1 MDASK
6 MEAWCG
12 SAKERENS
20 VIELED
26 FHEDILSKAMRG
38 LGIGKNEMAQHLSV
52 EKSEIE
58 GILSGE
64 FDENIISSMASELQL
79 DDVKLLQSSRKEWSP
94 APVELSGLK
103 QISST
108 YGDMI
113 VNAYVIWDQI
123 THKAWIFDT
132 GTVAEPILAFI
143 EEKKLTVDAIFLTH
157 THQDHIACLD
167 DLREETPYP
176 KVYVHQ
182 LELFDRCEPIQ
193 EGFKYSM
200 DSLSLVTKHTHG
212 HSTGGMSYL
221 VCGLAKPVTVV
232 GDAIFA
238 GSMGGGMV
246 SYKDAL
252 RTNREKIMTLP
263 DETILCPGHG
273 PMTTVG
279 EEKQYNPFFP
289 EF

>member
-1 MDASK
+1 MI
-6 MEAWCG
+6 C
-12 SAKERENS
+12 
-20 VIELED
+20 LED
-26 FHEDILSKAMRG
+26 FHEDILGKAMRG
-38 LGIGKNEMAQHLSV
+38 LGIGKNEMASRLDCQRDD
-52 EKSEIE
+52 IE
-58 GILSGE
+58 NILAGN
-64 FDENIISSMASELQL
+64 FDEETIRSMACQL
-79 DDVKLLQSSRKEWSP
+79 SLDPGKLLVAANKEWSP
-94 APVELSGLK
+94 DPVEISGLK

-113 VNAYVIWDQI
+113 VNAYVIWDHL
-123 THKAWIFDT
+123 TNKAWIFDT
-132 GTVAEPILAFI
+132 GTDAEPILAFI

-157 THQDHIACLD
+157 THRDHIACLD
-167 DLREETPYP
+167 DLRKEIRQP

-193 EGFKYSM
+193 EGAKYSM
-200 DSLSLVTKHTHG
+200 DSLSLLAKHTHG
-212 HSTGGMSYL
+212 HSTGGMTYL
-221 VCGLAKPVTVV
+221 ARGLAKPVAVV

-246 SYKDAL
+246 SFEDAL

-279 EEKQYNPFFP
+279 EEKKHNPFFP